1 MQDNERFTIID
12 CVAIPMDYKYLWEET
27 IEDFNESLHNYTEN
41 SIEYITIKRVLEQM
55 LNNEKQHL
63 ERSITTKMVIANK
76 GE

>member
-63 ERSITTKMVIANK
+63 ERSVTTKMVIPN
-76 GE
+76 

>member
-1 MQDNERFTIID
+1 MQDNERFAITD

-63 ERSITTKMVIANK
+63 ERSVTTKMVIPN
-76 GE
+76 

>member
-1 MQDNERFTIID
+1 MQDNERFTKID
-12 CVAIPMDYKYLWEET
+12 CVAIPMDYEYLWEET

-63 ERSITTKMVIANK
+63 ERSVTTKMVIPN
-76 GE
+76 